1 MGKEWKGRYFMIHN
15 HQNISKLL
23 LIQNL
28 LNGSIHG
35 SDSATWTYVFFRITQ
50 FPVDSTGV
58 LRALVVANGT
68 DLSIHHVDA
77 ILRDE
82 VLVWDPKNGT
92 CLVDPVD
99 PCFISGFI
107 DVARCSKNKSL
118 VTNFERRENWQPGII
133 PKTMRET

>member
-1 MGKEWKGRYFMIHN
+1 MDLYMDQILPLGPMM
-15 HQNISKLL
+15 
-23 LIQNL
+23 
-28 LNGSIHG
+28 
-35 SDSATWTYVFFRITQ
+35 TYVFFRITQ

-99 PCFISGFI
+99 PCFM
-107 DVARCSKNKSL
+107 SL
-118 VTNFERRENWQPGII
+118 
-133 PKTMRET
+133 